1 MQCKI
6 EDRKCY
12 YLHSRCVMFVFQKH
26 FLDSRVPTLIVACKV
41 EHPEVRQ
48 DYDLSPV
55 HFCSKFKLPPPQR
68 FTCIDKVNKD
78 IYVKLAT
85 MAAYP

>member
-1 MQCKI
+1 MNP
-6 EDRKCY
+6 
-12 YLHSRCVMFVFQKH
+12 VFVFQKH